1 MPKINFYV
9 SGNDFIP
16 DDIKT
21 FKIGL
26 VIPLNLN
33 NNHCLLG
40 QNNLL
45 YI

>member
-9 SGNDFIP
+9 SGNDFMP

-26 VIPLNLN
+26 VIPLNFI
-33 NNHCLLG
+33 
-40 QNNLL
+40 NLIL
-45 YI
+45 YENIAKLKF